1 MGSPEDEEGRH
12 PSEGPRHEVR
22 ISRGFWMGDTPVT
35 QAQWKAV
42 MEAARESVPA
52 VWNSLREERQMQEAP
67 SGSRTSPDHPVDSVD
82 WYQSDAFCLLLR
94 ALLPQGPAF
103 RLPSE
108 AQWEYACRG
117 GSEGAFFD
125 GSPCTEP
132 EGRDPGLDRLGWFDE
147 NSEGGTQAVRQKP
160 PNAWG
165 LCDVHGN
172 VWEWCQDAFDADAY
186 RKRAGGA
193 IDPEV
198 TGESGAVRVVRG
210 GSWYDGARG
219 CRAAFRCGSNP
230 DGDWHDSGLRLSAGQ
245 ELEAAEPPGAGSG
258 TLPAPPEPAGAG
270 AERPGFSGRFI
281 KKRRRK

>member
-1 MGSPEDEEGRH
+1 M
-12 PSEGPRHEVR
+12 
-22 ISRGFWMGDTPVT
+22 
-35 QAQWKAV
+35 
-42 MEAARESVPA
+42 
-52 VWNSLREERQMQEAP
+52 
-67 SGSRTSPDHPVDSVD
+67 
-82 WYQSDAFCLLLR
+82 SDAFCLLLR

-108 AQWEYACRG
+108 AQWEYACRA

-132 EGRDPGLDRLGWFDE
+132 EGRDPALDRLGWFDK
-147 NSEGGTQAVRQKP
+147 NSEGGTHAVRQKP

-165 LCDVHGN
+165 LYDVHGN
-172 VWEWCQDAFDADAY
+172 VWEWCLDAGDADAY

-198 TGESGAVRVVRG
+198 TGESGAERVVRG
-210 GSWYDGARG
+210 GSWGYRARS
-219 CRAAFRCGSNP
+219 CRAAFRGRDLP
-230 DGDWHDSGLRLSAGQ
+230 DGDWPLNGLRLSAGQ

-270 AERPGFSGRFI
+270 AGRPGFFERFI
-281 KKRRRK
+281 KQRRRK